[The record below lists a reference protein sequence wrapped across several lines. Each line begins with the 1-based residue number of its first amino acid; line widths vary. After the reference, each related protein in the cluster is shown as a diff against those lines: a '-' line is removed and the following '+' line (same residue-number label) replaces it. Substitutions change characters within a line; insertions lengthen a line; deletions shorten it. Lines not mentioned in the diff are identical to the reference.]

1 VHCNAL
7 KIGDGL
13 GLHHC
18 PALENHQNRDENH
31 PNSEPSKKK
40 VALLMTQVENLDY
53 EDIKQGL
60 AEGRIIVI
68 DVREANEFAAGH
80 IPGARLNALSVFD
93 PSALPVG
100 EGKRIVL
107 SCRSGKRSLTAA
119 GLAHAAGIAID
130 AHYAGGMLDWVAQGG
145 PVAH

>member
-1 VHCNAL
+1 LTIALRL
-7 KIGDGL
+7 KIIKIGMKIIKKSD
-13 GLHHC
+13 HS
-18 PALENHQNRDENH
+18 N
-31 PNSEPSKKK
+31 KK
-40 VALLMTQVENLDY
+40 VALLMTEVENLDY
-53 EDIKQGL
+53 DDIKQGL

-93 PSALPVG
+93 PAALPVG

>member
-1 VHCNAL
+1 M
-7 KIGDGL
+7 G
-13 GLHHC
+13 
-18 PALENHQNRDENH
+18 
-31 PNSEPSKKK
+31 
-40 VALLMTQVENLDY
+40 QVENLDF
-53 EDIKQGL
+53 EDIKDGL
-60 AEGRIIVI
+60 AQGRIILV

-93 PSALPVG
+93 PKALPVG

-119 GLAHAAGIAID
+119 ALAQEAGIPID

-145 PVAH
+145 PVET